1 MKKVLLTIVAIAMA
15 TTMNAQWY
23 VGGSVGFASV
33 KVGGGNS
40 ETVYKILPEVGYAL
54 NKNWSFGVALGYQKG
69 AYVAGTSFT
78 QVVMA
83 NQGGALNT
91 AEVFSVSPYARYTF
105 LKGKLVD
112 IFCDAGLDFASIKD
126 GGTLFGFGA
135 RPGLAVKATEKLSF
149 VTHVGFLGF
158 NSFSPKGGG
167 DSSSEF
173 GLDLSGTNITFGLY
187 YNF

>member
-1 MKKVLLTIVAIAMA
+1 MTIVAVAMA

-40 ETVYKILPEVGYAL
+40 ETLYKILPEVGYAL
-54 NKNWSFGVALGYQKG
+54 NKQWSVGVTFGYQKG
-69 AYVAGTSFT
+69 DHVAGTSFN
-78 QVVMA
+78 QVVKQNA
-83 NQGGALNT
+83 FGGINV
-91 AEVFSVSPYARYTF
+91 AEAFTLSPYARYTF
-105 LKGKLVD
+105 INGKLVNV
-112 IFCDAGLDFASIKD
+112 FCDAGLEFASIKD

-135 RPGLAVKATEKLSF
+135 RPGIAIKATDKLSF
-149 VTHVGFLGF
+149 VTHVGFVGF

-173 GLDLSGTNITFGLY
+173 GVDLTTLNLLFGLY

>member
-33 KVGGGNS
+33 KAGGGSS
-40 ETVYKILPEVGYAL
+40 ETTYKILPEIGYNL
-54 NKNWSFGVALGYQKG
+54 NKQWSFGVAFGYQKG
-69 AYVAGTSFT
+69 SYTAGTTFL
-78 QVVMA
+78 
-83 NQGGALNT
+83 NALNGGDLKT
-91 AEVFSVSPYARYTF
+91 EIFSVSPYARYTF
-105 LKGKLVD
+105 MKGKLVD
-112 IFCDAGLDFASIKD
+112 LFCDAGLDFASVKD
-126 GGTLFGFGA
+126 RGTLFGFGA

-158 NSFSPKGGG
+158 HSFSPKGGG